1 MTLRVRPLTTR
12 GSRSRATVTLSN
24 VNGSGLNFT
33 VSLGF
38 LVADANNNRIV
49 NSGDINGTKA
59 RSGNSLDQTNFRF
72 DFNVNGFINSGDING
87 VKARSGN
94 ALN

>member
-1 MTLRVRPLTTR
+1 M
-12 GSRSRATVTLSN
+12 
-24 VNGSGLNFT
+24 
-33 VSLGF
+33 
-38 LVADANNNRIV
+38 ADANNNRIV